1 MCGELLMRL
10 TSAIGQPSIIDR
22 RIYDMDLIVG
32 KVKKKK
38 KFIRFEEW
46 NARILLQISLLFI
59 DLSG

>member
-1 MCGELLMRL
+1 MRL

-38 KFIRFEEW
+38 KKIYTLRRMECSDSTTDFVE
-46 NARILLQISLLFI
+46 LFI

>member
-1 MCGELLMRL
+1 MRL

-38 KFIRFEEW
+38 KNLYASKNGMLGFYYRF
-46 NARILLQISLLFI
+46 R
-59 DLSG
+59 